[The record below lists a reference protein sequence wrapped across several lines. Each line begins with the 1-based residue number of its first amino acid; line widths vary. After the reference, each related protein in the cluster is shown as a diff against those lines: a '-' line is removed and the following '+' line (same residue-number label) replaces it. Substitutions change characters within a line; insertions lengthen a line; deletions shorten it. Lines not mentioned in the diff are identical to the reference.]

1 MAELKRNFL
10 KAKMNKDLD
19 ERLVP
24 NGEYRDA
31 LNIQISSSE
40 SSQVGSVQTIN
51 GNTYLQGADFKN
63 FCPSSAQT
71 VGKYVDEENNA
82 IYNFVANATDFED
95 VVIETSTG
103 PRSIKLGYK
112 SDAIY
117 QIKPGL
123 TIDDLTTT
131 KVVMRDLYEVRLA
144 PDTAIGK
151 IIPNNRGLNIVY
163 ESIGYNS
170 ESLCAQG
177 LRVGMRVQAIDV
189 TGVDLYGPENKI
201 YITKIVSVPPN
212 EDGISTFQIHTNQ
225 VYNFEGIYTA
235 SMKSAGVVLKF
246 TAPRILKFKTG
257 DSREEEVN
265 TSSPIISNTPTNSY
279 ISAINVI
286 DDFLFWTD
294 GRNEPKKINIKRS
307 IAGSTDS
314 YKYPCHTLL
323 VIEKDNKLCLREY
336 VQESHITVIRPNP
349 DLAPRAVSLSS
360 GGSDIESILVWEK
373 QFGSN
378 AGPQEFGPWAFS
390 NNNNQLYSTTTDIY
404 IQPQVQTATIWQVGD
419 VIALTGEDSATTV
432 NVEVTEVNNT
442 NGEIPG
448 PSNNSYYT
456 VRRIDDFNNESEDA
470 VEYNADQPDENWFAV
485 RVAKD
490 QLYSKDFIRFA
501 YRYKYT
507 DGEYSAISPFSP
519 ACFLAGDYA
528 YSAKDGYNLGMLNR
542 TQSIQVSHF
551 WHEHTPRDVV
561 EIELIFKSQ
570 KSENMHIWKSV
581 KVKDGNQSFGP
592 NGDFNTPAG
601 QVYTNEFPVNVGF
614 QSDSFAI
621 TERLF
626 GFTLPS
632 DQQTR
637 VFDAVP
643 KKAVAQEIQANRL
656 MYGNHTQDYNLIDG
670 SNQFVQ
676 PNITTLVKN
685 NTYSDFLTSFESPN
699 IATAYTNYRDFV
711 ATNASTVSLEDI
723 LSGDA
728 TFNYGSDHYNTQ
740 EIDHTPFLGVQ
751 TSLAIQM
758 SGEHDPGDNFS
769 QRSGLNGVSTGSS
782 LYYAP
787 KSGYYTV
794 EATARVVAK
803 ISSGGGEITR
813 RKTRLAILPVVN
825 DLVDSPG
832 QAFYFGNWQVGPAE
846 DGTLLPG
853 NGNFALGPWR
863 SQASISEEGYD
874 IASFITNYF
883 NGAEWVTQ
891 WDPGDNHETWTLT
904 IPPTQIYLQE
914 ANVVDGS
921 SFGNI
926 GLFVQTD
933 NETPGSNDDVII
945 SDVQFSVTEA
955 PVSTPDDIASLR
967 GRRSIKSERNYNLGV
982 VYRDEYGRESSV
994 LIDETNDFKLEKT
1007 YSKRHTSLY
1016 ARVENMAPAWATS
1029 YKFFIK
1035 ENTSKYQ
1042 NLVLEA
1048 AFSSQSAN
1056 YIYLVF
1062 NSADKDK
1069 VKSGDYLVGKKRH
1082 NTNSYVSDPNA
1093 KWRVISVIG
1102 NINPDDGTVGGDPV
1116 PVDINASQDE
1126 LDGKFLVK
1134 VRNIELTGPQNILGS
1149 FSSVD
1154 ALSGDE
1160 QVQAT
1165 SFNSNN
1171 GAVFEVEP
1179 ETTVDL
1185 DLYYEI
1191 SDAYPIRLDLH
1202 NATKYIR
1209 TGMKVCIPEQQGV
1222 NVSPD
1227 SNLKFHSSLNPSV
1240 IKVVGSKTDSPA
1252 ASETFDADYLCEITL
1267 DAPLTHGQTFVNK
1280 RIRFYDPEFGN
1291 KNMRSYV
1298 ECIVTG
1304 ALSLDY
1310 NSSKIYVRPEV
1321 HKVPGWAYS
1330 NYIGL
1335 GWYNCFSFGNGVE
1348 SDTIRDD
1355 FNGAEL
1361 LKYVAAGKQSGFKAS
1376 MPVENYKEHQL
1387 TNEIIFSEI
1396 YNEKYGLNRFNEFLV
1411 VNNIKKQV
1419 NKDYGSIQK
1428 LFSRNNDL
1436 LTLCEKKCLK
1446 ILSQKD
1452 ALFNADGKAQLLA
1465 TDKVLGQA
1473 IPFAGDYGISKNP
1486 ESFAADEYRCYFT
1499 DRQRSAVV
1507 RLSIDG
1513 ITSISDY
1520 GMKDWFKDQLLRSEA
1535 IIGSFDG
1542 NKNEY
1547 NITLHEVTSRN
1558 YSKNVYTLSFNE
1570 DIDGWSSFK
1579 SFIQEAGI
1587 TLNSRYYTFKNS
1599 KIYDHSDEQQSKNF
1613 FYEKQYNS
1621 SITPLFNDNVS
1632 DVKTFRTISYE
1643 GSQAK
1648 VNSFVNETYDGS
1660 VYNDGEYFNLVPKL
1674 GWYVEYI
1681 NTDMQD
1687 AKAKGFVDKEGKWF
1701 SCVKGNPTIHTNIA
1715 DGGTSSTSN
1724 IDTSEFSVQGLGK
1737 MTSDVTLISGTL
1749 PSEGFNVTL
1758 DPGFSYTSEYDDA

>member
-10 KAKMNKDLD
+10 EAKMNKDLD

-24 NGEYRDA
+24 DGEYRDA
-31 LNIQISSSE
+31 LNIEITSSD
-40 SSQVGSVQTIN
+40 SSQVGSVQT
-51 GNTYLQGADFKN
+51 L
-63 FCPSSAQT
+63 SSNVKWQSYETDHNQSLAQT
-71 VGKYVDEENNA
+71 VGKYVDEENND
-82 IYNFVANATDFED
+82 IYNFVANDTFTKKEL
-95 VVIETSTG
+95 VQFSSGQKLVETG
-103 PRSIKLGYK
+103 VK
-112 SDAIY
+112 SDAIF
-117 QIKPGL
+117 QIKPHP
-123 TIDDLTTT
+123 TNSSDTVT
-131 KVVMRDLYEVRLA
+131 KLVMRDVYEVRLKPSQVA
-144 PDTAIGK
+144 NGQSISGFK
-151 IIPNNRGLNIVY
+151 GVLNQYQDVD
-163 ESIGYNS
+163 YNG
-170 ESLCAQG
+170 EALNPLG
-177 LRVGMRVQAIDV
+177 LRVGMRVQAIDPS
-189 TGVDLYGPENKI
+189 GVDLYGPENKV
-201 YITKIVSVPPN
+201 YITKIQSFSLNPT
-212 EDGISTFQIHTNQ
+212 DFIIFTNK
-225 VYNFEGIYTA
+225 VYNIEGLYTS
-235 SMKSAGVVLKF
+235 SMESAGVMLKF

-257 DSREEEVN
+257 DTKELEAN
-265 TSSPIISNTPTNSY
+265 TTYPATTSTPTNSY

-307 IAGSTDS
+307 IAGSPNPSNGTMDQQF
-314 YKYPCHTLL
+314 PCHTLL
-323 VIEKDNKLCLREY
+323 TVEVNNKLYLRDS
-336 VQESHITVIRPNP
+336 VRESHITVIRPNP
-349 DLAPRAVSLSS
+349 DLAPRAISLAS
-360 GGSDIESILVWEK
+360 GGSDIESTLVWEK

-378 AGPQEFGPWAFS
+378 AGPQEFGPWSFS

-404 IQPQVQTATIWQVGD
+404 IQPQVQTGVLWAVGD
-419 VIALTGEDSATTV
+419 VIALTGEQSATTV
-432 NVEVTEVNNT
+432 NVEVTEVNNS
-442 NGEIPG
+442 NGEVPG
-448 PSNNSYYT
+448 PNNNSYYT
-456 VRRIDDFNNESEDA
+456 VRRIDDFNNESENA

-490 QLYSKDFIRFA
+490 QLYAKDFVRFA

-542 TQSIQVSHF
+542 TQQIRVSDF
-551 WHEHTPRDVV
+551 WHDHTPRDVV

-570 KSENMHIWKSV
+570 KSDNMHIWKNI
-581 KVKDGNQSFGP
+581 KVIAGNQSIGAFGQHF
-592 NGDFNTPAG
+592 DFNG
-601 QVYTNEFPVNVGF
+601 LLFTNVLPTNVGF
-614 QSDSFAI
+614 ERESFTI

-643 KKAVAQEIQANRL
+643 RKAVAQEIQANRL
-656 MYGNHTQDYNLIDG
+656 MYGNHTQDYDLIDD
-670 SNQFVQ
+670 SNAFVQ
-676 PNITTLVKN
+676 PNVTTLVKN
-685 NTYSDFLTSFESPN
+685 NSYSDFLTSFESPN
-699 IATAYTNYRDFV
+699 IATAYTNYRDFD
-711 ATNASTVSLEDI
+711 ATNASTVSMEDI

-728 TFNYGSDHYNTQ
+728 TFNYGPNHYNTQ
-740 EIDHTPFLGVQ
+740 DIDMPPYNGVQ

-787 KSGYYTV
+787 ESGYYTV

-825 DLVDSPG
+825 DLVDEPS
-832 QAFYFGNWQVGPAE
+832 QAFPYSNWQVGPAE

-853 NGNFALGPWR
+853 NGNSALGAWR
-863 SQASISEEGYD
+863 DQNSIFEEGYD
-874 IASFITNYF
+874 TASFITNYF

-891 WDPGDNHETWTLT
+891 WDPGDDHETWTLT
-904 IPPTQIYLQE
+904 IPPTQIYLE
-914 ANVVDGS
+914 ES
-921 SFGNI
+921 GNI

-945 SDVQFSVTEA
+945 SDVQFSITEA
-955 PVSTPDDIASLR
+955 PVSTSGGVASLR
-967 GRRSIKSERNYNLGV
+967 GQRSIKSERNYNLGV

-1007 YSKRHTSLY
+1007 YAKRHTSLY
-1016 ARVENMAPAWATS
+1016 ARVENMAPAWATT

-1035 ENTSKYQ
+1035 ENTSKYH

-1093 KWRVISVIG
+1093 KWRVISVIA
-1102 NINPDDGTVGGDPV
+1102 NINDDGTVGGDPV
-1116 PVDINASQDE
+1116 PVDINTSQDE

-1134 VRNIELTGPQNILGS
+1134 VRNIELTGPQNILGN

-1154 ALSGDE
+1154 PLNGDE
-1160 QVQAT
+1160 QVEAT

-1191 SDAYPIRLDLH
+1191 SDSYAIRLDAD
-1202 NATKYIR
+1202 NATKHIR
-1209 TGMKVCIPEQQGV
+1209 KGMKVCIPEQTGV
-1222 NVSPD
+1222 NVPPAC
-1227 SNLKFHSSLNPSV
+1227 NLKWHSSLNPSV
-1240 IKVVGSKTDSPA
+1240 VKVVGSKTDSPA
-1252 ASETFDADYLCEITL
+1252 ASIYADTDYLCEITL
-1267 DAPLTHGQTFVNK
+1267 DASSTHSLYLVNK

-1291 KNMRSYV
+1291 QNMRSYV

-1304 ALSLDY
+1304 VGAITA

-1330 NYIGL
+1330 TYVGL

-1355 FNGAEL
+1355 FNGEEL

-1376 MPVENYKEHQL
+1376 MPVENYEEHQV

-1396 YNEKYGLNRFNEFLV
+1396 YNEKYGLNRLNEFLV

-1452 ALFNADGKAQLLA
+1452 ALFNADGNAQLLT

-1499 DRQRSAVV
+1499 DKQRAAVI
-1507 RLSIDG
+1507 RLSMDG
-1513 ITSISDY
+1513 ITPISDA
-1520 GMKDWFKDQLLRSEA
+1520 GMKDWFRDQMLRTES

-1579 SFIQEAGI
+1579 SFIKEAGL
-1587 TLNSRYYTFKNS
+1587 TLNNKYYTFKNS
-1599 KIYDHSDEQQSKNF
+1599 KLYNHSQQLESKNS
-1613 FYEKQYNS
+1613 FYGNQYNS
-1621 SITPLFNDNVS
+1621 SITTLFNNNVS

-1648 VNSFVNETYDGS
+1648 VDASS
-1660 VYNDGEYFNLVPKL
+1660 YNDGEYFNLESKP

-1681 NTDMQD
+1681 NTDLQD
-1687 AKAKGFVDKEGKWF
+1687 AKAKGFIDKEGKWF
-1701 SCVKGNPTIHTNIA
+1701 SYLKGNSTIHTNIA

-1724 IDTSEFSVQGLGK
+1724 IDMSEFSVQGLGK

-1749 PSEGFNVTL
+1749 PGEGFDVTL
-1758 DPGFSYTSEYDDA
+1758 DPDFSYSSESSDETI

>member
-10 KAKMNKDLD
+10 KSKMNKDLD

-31 LNIQISSSE
+31 LNIEITSSD
-40 SSQVGSVQTIN
+40 SSQVGSVQTLS
-51 GNTYLQGADFKN
+51 GNVKWQGYETEHN
-63 FCPSSAQT
+63 QSLAQT

-82 IYNFVANATDFED
+82 IYNFVANDTFTKKEI
-95 VVIETSTG
+95 VQFSGGQKNVE
-103 PRSIKLGYK
+103 LGVK
-112 SDAIY
+112 SDAIF
-117 QIKPGL
+117 QITPHP
-123 TIDDLTTT
+123 TNSSDTVT
-131 KVVMRDLYEVRLA
+131 KLVMRDVYEVRL
-144 PDTAIGK
+144 K
-151 IIPNNRGLNIVY
+151 PNEVSAGRTIAGFKGVINQYQDVDYNGQALNP
-163 ESIGYNS
+163 
-170 ESLCAQG
+170 LG
-177 LRVGMRVQAIDV
+177 LRVGMRVQAIDPA
-189 TGVDLYGPENKI
+189 GVDLYGADNKV
-201 YITKIVSVPPN
+201 YITKIQSYGVSPT
-212 EDGISTFQIHTNQ
+212 DFIITTNK
-225 VYNFEGIYTA
+225 VYDIEGLYTE
-235 SMKSAGVVLKF
+235 SMMSAGVVLKF

-257 DSREEEVN
+257 DTRELEAN
-265 TSSPIISNTPTNSY
+265 TTYPATTSTPTNSY

-286 DDFLFWTD
+286 DDLLLWTD

-307 IAGSTDS
+307 IAGSANPIDGSMDS
-314 YKYPCHTLL
+314 LFPCHTLL
-323 VIEKDNKLCLREY
+323 AVEIKNKLYLRDN
-336 VQESHITVIRPNP
+336 VRESHITVIRPNP
-349 DLAPRAVSLSS
+349 DLAPRAISLAA
-360 GGSDIESILVWEK
+360 GGSDIESTLVWEK

-404 IQPQVQTATIWQVGD
+404 IQPQVQTGILWAVGD
-419 VIALTGEDSATTV
+419 IIALTGEESATTV
-432 NVEVTEVNNT
+432 NVEVTEVNNSG
-442 NGEIPG
+442 GEVPG
-448 PSNNSYYT
+448 PNNSSYYT
-456 VRRIDDFNNESEDA
+456 VRRVDDFNDESEDG
-470 VEYNADQPDENWFAV
+470 VEYNADQPDENWFAI

-490 QLYSKDFIRFA
+490 QLYAKDFIRFA

-542 TQSIQVSHF
+542 TQQIKVSDF

-570 KSENMHIWKSV
+570 KSDNMHIWKNVSAY
-581 KVKDGNQSFGP
+581 DGNQSIGAFGQHFDL
-592 NGDFNTPAG
+592 NGVFFINVSPT
-601 QVYTNEFPVNVGF
+601 NVGF
-614 QSDSFAI
+614 ENSSFTI

-643 KKAVAQEIQANRL
+643 RKAVAQEIQANRL
-656 MYGNHTQDYNLIDG
+656 MYGNHTQDYDLVDG
-670 SNQFVQ
+670 FNALVQ
-676 PNITTLVKN
+676 PDVTALVKN
-685 NTYSDFLTSFESPN
+685 NFYSDFLTSFESSN
-699 IATAYTNYRDFV
+699 VATAYTNYRDFV
-711 ATNASTVSLEDI
+711 ATNATTVSLEDI

-728 TFNYGSDHYNTQ
+728 TFNYGPNHYNTQ
-740 EIDHTPFLGVQ
+740 DIDVLPHNGVQ

-769 QRSGLNGVSTGSS
+769 QSSGLNGVHEGSS

-803 ISSGGGEITR
+803 ISSGGGDITR
-813 RKTRLAILPVVN
+813 RKTRLAILPVVS
-825 DLVDSPG
+825 DSGSSAGAAYP
-832 QAFYFGNWQVGPAE
+832 YSNWQVGPAE

-853 NGNFALGPWR
+853 NGNSALGAWR
-863 SQASISEEGYD
+863 SQASISEEGYN

-914 ANVVDGS
+914 ANVFEGAS
-921 SFGNI
+921 YGNI

-945 SDVQFSVTEA
+945 ADVQFKVTEA
-955 PVSTPDDIASLR
+955 PVSTVDGISSLR
-967 GRRSIKSERNYNLGV
+967 GQRSIKSERNYNLGI

-1007 YSKRHTSLY
+1007 YAQRHTSLY
-1016 ARVENMAPAWATS
+1016 ARAENMAPTWATT

-1093 KWRVISVIG
+1093 KWRVISVIA
-1102 NINPDDGTVGGDPV
+1102 NINSEDGTVGGDPV

-1154 ALSGDE
+1154 PLNGDE
-1160 QVQAT
+1160 QVEAT
-1165 SFNSNN
+1165 SFDSNN

-1191 SDAYPIRLDLH
+1191 SDSYAIRLDAD
-1202 NATKYIR
+1202 NATRHIR
-1209 TGMKVCIPEQQGV
+1209 KGMKVCIPTQTGV
-1222 NVSPD
+1222 NVPPAC
-1227 SNLKFHSSLNPSV
+1227 NLKFHSSLNPSV
-1240 IKVVGSKTDSPA
+1240 VKVVGSKTDSPA
-1252 ASETFDADYLCEITL
+1252 ASNTFDTDYLCEVTL
-1267 DAPLTHGQTFVNK
+1267 DASVTHSLYLVNK

-1291 KNMRSYV
+1291 KNMRAYV

-1304 ALSLDY
+1304 VGAITA

-1321 HKVPGWAYS
+1321 HKVPGWPYATYV
-1330 NYIGL
+1330 GL

-1355 FNGAEL
+1355 FNGEEL

-1376 MPVENYKEHQL
+1376 MPVENYEEHQV

-1396 YNEKYGLNRFNEFLV
+1396 YNEKYGLNRLNEFLV

-1419 NKDYGSIQK
+1419 NRDYGSIQK
-1428 LFSRNNDL
+1428 LFSRNSDL
-1436 LTLCEKKCLK
+1436 LALCEKKCLK

-1452 ALFNADGKAQLLA
+1452 ALFNADGNAQLLT

-1499 DRQRSAVV
+1499 DKQRSAVI
-1507 RLSIDG
+1507 RLSMDG
-1513 ITSISDY
+1513 ITPISDA
-1520 GMKDWFKDQLLRSEA
+1520 GMKDWFRDQMLKTEA

-1570 DIDGWSSFK
+1570 DIDGWASFK
-1579 SFIQEAGI
+1579 SFIKEAGL
-1587 TLNSRYYTFKNS
+1587 TLNNKYYTFKNS
-1599 KIYDHSDEQQSKNF
+1599 KLYNHSQQIEYKNV
-1613 FYEKQYNS
+1613 FYSKQYDS
-1621 SITPLFNDNVS
+1621 SITTLFNDSVS

-1643 GSQAK
+1643 GTQAK
-1648 VNSFVNETYDGS
+1648 VEVST
-1660 VYNDGEYFNLVPKL
+1660 YNDGEYFNLGSKS

-1681 NTDMQD
+1681 NTDLQD
-1687 AKAKGFVDKEGKWF
+1687 AKAKGFKDKEGKWF
-1701 SCVKGNPTIHTNIA
+1701 SYLKGNPTIHTNIA
-1715 DGGTSSTSN
+1715 DGGTASTSN
-1724 IDTSEFSVQGLGK
+1724 IDMSEFSVQGLGK
-1737 MTSDVTLISGTL
+1737 MTSGVTLISGTL
-1749 PSEGFNVTL
+1749 PGEGFDVTL
-1758 DPGFSYTSEYDDA
+1758 DPDFGYSSESSDETI